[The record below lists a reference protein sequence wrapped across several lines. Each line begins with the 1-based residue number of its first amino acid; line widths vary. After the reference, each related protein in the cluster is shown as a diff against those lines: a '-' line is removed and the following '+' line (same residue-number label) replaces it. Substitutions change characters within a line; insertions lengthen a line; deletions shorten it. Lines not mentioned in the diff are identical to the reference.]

1 MRMLELDRLD
11 GRTVAVTG
19 ATSGIGYFLAER
31 LAGLGAEVIVVAR
44 SPERGRHAIG
54 LLPHSS
60 RHRFLE
66 MDLTDID
73 SVRRAGEEL
82 RNTAQLDGLVMNA
95 GLVAAPASFES
106 GPFGVELTVG
116 TNALAH
122 VELLRLALPSLE
134 RAPGARVVSIGS
146 MLTQRIS
153 FDPNNW
159 LSQQSY
165 RPRAAY
171 AMSKHA
177 TEILGFELSR
187 RLRSRHSSVA
197 SIVAHPGGAIDA
209 LTADRPGIHTRPVVV
224 RAAARVLGPAF
235 TSVVQGKDSAA
246 ESAVAAIA
254 ARDLP
259 IDEVYL
265 GPRRNASGPPVIA
278 EPVRTSR
285 DPELGAFLWNETER
299 IIGASIIA

>member
-1 MRMLELDRLD
+1 MLELDRLD

-19 ATSGIGYFLAER
+19 ATSGIGYFIAEQLAE
-31 LAGLGAEVIVVAR
+31 LGAEVVVVAR
-44 SPERGRHAIG
+44 SEVRGRHAIG
-54 LLPHSS
+54 LLPHSG

-66 MDLTDID
+66 MDLADVD

-82 RNTAQLDGLVMNA
+82 RATPRLDGLVLNA
-95 GLVAAPASFES
+95 GLIAAPTSFEE

-116 TNALAH
+116 TNAVAH
-122 VELLRLALPSLE
+122 LELLRLALPTLE
-134 RAPGARVVSIGS
+134 RSSAGARVVSMGS
-146 MLTQRIS
+146 MLTQRIP

-165 RPRAAY
+165 RPRTAY

-187 RLRSRHSSVA
+187 RLRTRTSSVE

-209 LTADRPGIHTRPVVV
+209 LTADRPGIYTRPAIV
-224 RAAARVLGPAF
+224 RAAARVLGPVF
-235 TSVVQGKDSAA
+235 SSMVQGKDTAA
-246 ESAVAAIA
+246 APAVAAVA

-259 IDEVYL
+259 SGEIYI
-265 GPRRNASGPPVIA
+265 GPQRNAAGPPIVS
-278 EPVRTSR
+278 EPVKTSR
-285 DPELGAFLWNETER
+285 DPELGAFLWNEIER
-299 IIGASIIA
+299 IIGAPIIT